1 MNDKE
6 LIIGIDVG
14 WSERRASC
22 GLAII
27 DPLDKI
33 QWPILATS
41 YGDCASLK
49 CCKFRLSELLDFLRE
64 IPKSSYTK
72 IVVVLDGPLGPE
84 GTPRKNRD
92 VDSAF
97 RRNEFNGRMQ
107 PMDIEG
113 RDGGTYVDATYKVA
127 NSFADSVEPWPF
139 SQIESKLLI
148 AETHPTV
155 GLALFNRKYEVN
167 ELPSRKR
174 PLVPPSEQK
183 QKSAIRAKSDF
194 YWRIGG
200 NKQCESIL
208 ECIGISEERDHERV
222 AALYCLAVAVSLS
235 NGRATAVGKKESGVY
250 VFPQRFHKD
259 WIEDI
264 KSIGVMGNDP
274 LELMDVANTDCF
286 TNWKSAHVA
295 TTVPANG
302 STNLEEEND
311 NASDPEQPGD
321 VGWLLLND
329 NGGVHEKHN
338 SWLTNFSS
346 CVQVRLIKRNLEA
359 TLIKAN
365 SPRQWKIDSKSDKAL
380 GIAKQYGFV
389 FDHLSNANALSIEF
403 EVVKDCS
410 QNIDV

>member
-1 MNDKE
+1 MKNTE

-14 WSERRASC
+14 WSEKRPSC
-22 GLAII
+22 GVAIK
-27 DPLDKI
+27 DPLDQI
-33 QWPILATS
+33 QWPNSTVTYGGTS
-41 YGDCASLK
+41 STK
-49 CCKFRLSELLDFLRE
+49 CCKFRLSELLDFLGR
-64 IPKSSYTK
+64 IPSLRYTK
-72 IVVVLDGPLGPE
+72 IVVVIDGPLGPE
-84 GTPRKNRD
+84 GPPQKNRE

-97 RRNEFNGRMQ
+97 RCNEFNGRMQ

-113 RDGGTYVDATYKVA
+113 KDGGTYVEATYRVA
-127 NSFADSVEPWPF
+127 NFFADSVKPWPF
-139 SQIESKLLI
+139 SQAESKLLI

-155 GLALFNRKYEVN
+155 GLALFNRKHNVR

-174 PLVPPSEQK
+174 PLVPPSGQANEG
-183 QKSAIRAKSDF
+183 AIRAKSDF

-200 NKQCESIL
+200 NRQCESML
-208 ECIGISEERDHERV
+208 DCTGIAEERDHERV
-222 AALYCLAVAVSLS
+222 AALYCLAVAVSLA
-235 NGRATAVGKKESGVY
+235 NGQATAVGKKDSGVY
-250 VFPQRFHKD
+250 VFPKVFHQD

-264 KSIGVMGNDP
+264 KSIGVIGNDP

-286 TNWKSAHVA
+286 TKWQPAHVA

-311 NASDPEQPGD
+311 NASDPEQRGD

-338 SWLTNFSS
+338 LWLTNFTN

-365 SPRQWKIDSKSDKAL
+365 SPTQWKIDSNSDKAL

-389 FDHLSNANALSIEF
+389 FDHLSNANAFSIEF
-403 EVVKDCS
+403 EVVKDCG